1 MSFLK
6 RMFGGG
12 SATAAVNRVSGRSD
26 LLEACLAS
34 AALIAAA
41 DGNIDPE
48 EALKA
53 MDVVKNNETL
63 GKAFD
68 NLTIETTLNKMFAR
82 AKGGFSGQAQLYKEI
97 GEIGKDPEDAETV
110 YLIALD
116 VAFADGS
123 ADAKE
128 REVLKQLA
136 KQLGVDAN
144 KWQLPPLAA

>member
-1 MSFLK
+1 MGFLGK
-6 RMFGGG
+6 MFGK
-12 SATAAVNRVSGRSD
+12 ADAAVSRVSGRTD

-48 EALKA
+48 EAITA
-53 MDVVKNNETL
+53 IDTVKNNETL

-68 NLTIETTLNKMFAR
+68 NLTIETTMNRMMAR

-97 GEIGKDPEDAETV
+97 GEIGKSAEDAETV

-116 VAFADGS
+116 VAFADGNC
-123 ADAKE
+123 DAKE
-128 REVLKQLA
+128 RAVLSQLA
-136 KQLGVDAN
+136 KRLGVNAEN
-144 KWQLPPLAA
+144 WPLPPLAA